1 MSTAALQSNLDQSY
15 DRLLAAHD
23 EEALVESFTAK
34 RHSVAERLAAG
45 KALREK
51 VPRTGHASYPTN
63 LDRADPIEILE
74 RQNQTRL
81 PTLVP
86 VRDARML
93 ASPFAFLRGSAAV
106 MAADLAATPTSGSPV
121 AACGDMHVANFG
133 VFASAERNLIFAIND
148 FDEVY
153 RGPWEWDLKRL
164 AASAAV
170 AARFQGGDRVV
181 AEDAAREMV
190 RSYRKRMRRYAEMG
204 YLEVWYDRIDERAI
218 LDSLNPKVRRDAER
232 FMDRAR
238 QKGHLTV
245 LEKLTEL
252 VNGEHRIIEEV
263 PLIVRETHIGTGMP
277 AHEALGIM
285 LRSYLASLPPDRR
298 RLLARYRV
306 VDSVRKVVG
315 VGSVGTGCWV
325 VLLQGVDRDDP
336 LFLQVKEAQMSVL
349 APHVAF
355 KSPFENHGQRIVF
368 GQRLTQGSPDIF
380 LGWGE
385 VDGKHFYVRQLADM
399 KGSVKFAEGDTTKL
413 ANLRDH
419 CTLCGWALA
428 LAHAKSGDPVI
439 IAGYCG
445 TSAALD
451 EAIAK
456 FALAYAKQT
465 EQDYDALTKARCS
478 GRIQVAMEAV
488 VK

>member
-1 MSTAALQSNLDQSY
+1 M
-15 DRLLAAHD
+15 
-23 EEALVESFTAK
+23 
-34 RHSVAERLAAG
+34 AERLAAG

-86 VRDARML
+86 VRYARML

-121 AACGDMHVANFG
+121 AACGDRHVANFG

-285 LRSYLASLPPDRR
+285 LRSLPRVIAARSAAPAGALPRR
-298 RLLARYRV
+298 RFGAQGGRRRQRRHRLLGGA
-306 VDSVRKVVG
+306 
-315 VGSVGTGCWV
+315 
-325 VLLQGVDRDDP
+325 
-336 LFLQVKEAQMSVL
+336 A
-349 APHVAF
+349 
-355 KSPFENHGQRIVF
+355 
-368 GQRLTQGSPDIF
+368 
-380 LGWGE
+380 
-385 VDGKHFYVRQLADM
+385 
-399 KGSVKFAEGDTTKL
+399 
-413 ANLRDH
+413 
-419 CTLCGWALA
+419 
-428 LAHAKSGDPVI
+428 
-439 IAGYCG
+439 AGRR
-445 TSAALD
+445 S
-451 EAIAK
+451 
-456 FALAYAKQT
+456 
-465 EQDYDALTKARCS
+465 
-478 GRIQVAMEAV
+478 
-488 VK
+488 